1 MKTVDQKRENSKRSE
16 TKKLDLPFMK
26 RHEDWASWAYD
37 HRLGLMTTVLVF
49 LLVAGAFASVRIYLK
64 ETDPFNGMIIELP
77 PDQRMPEQEE
87 LEKMKLQQQYTSD
100 DFSDVR
106 NVKVNQDQ
114 SLDAGLKDAKNSN
127 AQDIYKE
134 AQAVQSRMNANRE
147 AYEAGLRDEATRAAN
162 QRDPKKGTEQQFEKE
177 SKTKGKVTVSY
188 YLKGRRATYL
198 HVPAYTCRG
207 GGEVEVNITVNQR
220 GEVVNASIN
229 RSASTSDDCLTEMA
243 VKAAYASRF
252 NVDGS
257 ADNKQSG
264 TISYIFIPQ

>member
-1 MKTVDQKRENSKRSE
+1 MDQKKEKIERSE
-16 TKKLDLPFMK
+16 MKKLDLPFMK

-37 HRLGLMTTVLVF
+37 HRLGLMATVSIF
-49 LLVAGAFASVRIYLK
+49 LLVAGILVSVRIYLQD
-64 ETDPFNGMIIELP
+64 TNPFNGMIVELQQDQKM
-77 PDQRMPEQEE
+77 PDPEE
-87 LEKMKLQQQYTSD
+87 LEQLKMLQQQYASED
-100 DFSDVR
+100 YSEVR

-134 AQAVQSRMNANRE
+134 AQAVQDRMNANRD
-147 AYEAGLRDEATRAAN
+147 AYEAGLREEATRAAGK
-162 QRDPKKGTEQQFEKE
+162 RDPKKGTEQQFEKE

-198 HVPAYTCRG
+198 NVPAYTCRG
-207 GGEVEVNITVNQR
+207 GGEVEVNITVNKR

-243 VKAAYASRF
+243 VKAAYASTF
-252 NVDGS
+252 NADGA
-257 ADNKQSG
+257 ADNKQTG